1 MNLQVLKRSFF
12 WSVFLKK
19 NNWKLLLI
27 ITRRNRHGFFPAFV
41 GFHGMGSR
49 LTLAILAWIGAD
61 HAAHS
66 QLQSPGL
73 VRVKAYRRHPLEVK
87 TKGAK
92 QKDLGCRAAAFF
104 AVLETCIFR
113 RYKRS
118 FGVHLPQKMKLRM
131 CAKSGPN
138 WCWFRWDMIETSF
151 TLFSLRILI
160 KRLLNHENNM
170 SFIEANLIELSLQS
184 VPPQSFRS
192 PIRSYFSMQKPWI
205 YEKNTVFI

>member
-1 MNLQVLKRSFF
+1 MNFQVLKTNFF

-19 NNWKLLLI
+19 VNWKLDVV
-27 ITRRNRHGFFPAFV
+27 ITPRNRHGFFRAFV

-66 QLQSPGL
+66 QLQLPGL

-151 TLFSLRILI
+151 CLFSWRILI
-160 KRLLNHENNM
+160 KRL
-170 SFIEANLIELSLQS
+170 
-184 VPPQSFRS
+184 
-192 PIRSYFSMQKPWI
+192 
-205 YEKNTVFI
+205 TVERVCKGDF

>member
-1 MNLQVLKRSFF
+1 
-12 WSVFLKK
+12 
-19 NNWKLLLI
+19 
-27 ITRRNRHGFFPAFV
+27 
-41 GFHGMGSR
+41 MGSR

-118 FGVHLPQKMKLRM
+118 FGVHLPQKMKLRP
-131 CAKSGPN
+131 KIGIYNQS
-138 WCWFRWDMIETSF
+138 IER
-151 TLFSLRILI
+151 SL
-160 KRLLNHENNM
+160 K
-170 SFIEANLIELSLQS
+170 F
-184 VPPQSFRS
+184 
-192 PIRSYFSMQKPWI
+192 
-205 YEKNTVFI
+205 